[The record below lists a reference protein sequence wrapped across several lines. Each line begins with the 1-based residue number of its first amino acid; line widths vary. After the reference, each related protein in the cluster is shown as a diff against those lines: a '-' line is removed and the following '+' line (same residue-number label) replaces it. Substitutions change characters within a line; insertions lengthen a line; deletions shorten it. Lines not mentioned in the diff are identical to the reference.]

1 MSIGLS
7 DDQFYEL
14 IKTYKTHPKSYV
26 RRRALALVHL
36 NEGLSLRQVAKIL
49 KVRHN
54 AVLEWKKRFLRLGF
68 TGLQMEKRN
77 KRKPKMEKERLLDIV
92 KQRPQNFGV
101 ESSRWTLELL
111 GKTFPELDEY
121 SISGIWRLLK
131 RSGVSWQK
139 GRYQLISP
147 DPDYEEKKT

>member
-7 DDQFYEL
+7 DEQFYEL

-26 RRRALALVHL
+26 RSRALALVHL

-54 AVLEWKKRFLRLGF
+54 AVFEWNKRFLRLGF
-68 TGLQMEKRN
+68 AGLQMEKRN

-92 KQRPQNFGV
+92 KQRPRNFGV
-101 ESSRWTLELL
+101 ESSRWTLKLL
-111 GKTFPELDEY
+111 RTTFPELEDY
-121 SISGIWRLLK
+121 TISGIWRLLK

-147 DPDYEEKKT
+147 DPDYEKKKT